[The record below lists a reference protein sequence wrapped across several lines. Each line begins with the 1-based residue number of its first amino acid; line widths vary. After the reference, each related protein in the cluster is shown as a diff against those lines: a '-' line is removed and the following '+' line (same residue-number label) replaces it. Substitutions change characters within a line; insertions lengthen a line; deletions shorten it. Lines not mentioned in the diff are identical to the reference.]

1 MEQLSEKDVMDF
13 INAVKNYSDYDFSEY
28 SIKSFTRRLEKL
40 TMDNNTDI
48 EGLIRKIS
56 NNQVFLEKII
66 KDITVNTTE
75 LFRDPQIWQKINK
88 DILHKYKNEDQI
100 NVWHAGS
107 STGQEV
113 FSMLILLESAGLFE
127 KTNVYAT
134 DLNTDVIDVAKSGKY
149 KYREID
155 EYINNFNTAFE
166 GSKTETPPLK
176 KYLDISKKRSMI
188 KVKSFLFNKPIF
200 KKHDLV
206 SLTNPF
212 DVKYH
217 IICCRN
223 VLIYF
228 NHELQN
234 RIFENF
240 HKSMHQGG
248 TLIIGRHEGILGEIG
263 SEFEKYGTIYI
274 KK

>member
-1 MEQLSEKDVMDF
+1 MEQLSEKHVNDF
-13 INAVKNYSDYDFSEY
+13 IEAVKGHSDYDFSEY
-28 SIKSFTRRLEKL
+28 SIKSFTRRLEKM
-40 TMDNNTDI
+40 TGDNKTDMT
-48 EGLIRKIS
+48 GLINKITS
-56 NNQVFLEKII
+56 NKTFLEKII

-75 LFRDPQIWQKINK
+75 LFRDPQIWQKINT
-88 DILHKYKNEDQI
+88 DILPKYKDEPEI
-100 NVWHAGS
+100 NIWHAGV

-113 FSMLILLESAGLFE
+113 FSMLILLDAAGLYE
-127 KTNVYAT
+127 KSNVYAT
-134 DLNTDVIDVAKSGKY
+134 DLNTDVLDVAKTGKY

-155 EYINNFNTAFE
+155 EYISNFNEAFK
-166 GSKTETPPLK
+166 GSKKGVPPLK

-188 KVKSFLFNKPIF
+188 KVKSTLFNKPIF

-206 SLTNPF
+206 SLKNPF
-212 DVKYH
+212 DIKYH

-240 HKSMHQGG
+240 HKSMHKGG
-248 TLIIGRHEGILGEIG
+248 TLVIGRHEGILGEIG
-263 SEFEKYGTIYI
+263 SEFDKYGTIYI